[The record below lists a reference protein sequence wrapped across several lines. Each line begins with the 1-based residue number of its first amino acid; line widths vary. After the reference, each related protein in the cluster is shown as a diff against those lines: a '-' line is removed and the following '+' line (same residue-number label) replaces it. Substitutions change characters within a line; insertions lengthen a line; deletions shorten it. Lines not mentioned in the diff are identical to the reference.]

1 MYTEAL
7 VEVESDFR
15 FVQFFYTPYISEILL
30 QVEQK
35 LHRDNVVLNAFLACE
50 CTDIF
55 TRSLG
60 RPDCKFER
68 EPRVFPLVSG
78 NVIVGTA
85 FIIKDHNSKSHV
97 VSWSSKPQ
105 PTCITVVK
113 GDDRKEIR
121 TIPLRKVG
129 NSDLLTENVPE
140 DMCSSVPEFK
150 AARSNTE
157 VEKLFMASRRCA
169 CGCQG
174 LLMSRLSKI
183 CPLKKLSDATYVR
196 RRGRVFK
203 SFPLGA
209 PVVDCE
215 DKLVGIVTGSEK
227 NKVTVL
233 GIQDLIRLLL

>member
-1 MYTEAL
+1 M
-7 VEVESDFR
+7 SR
-15 FVQFFYTPYISEILL
+15 
-30 QVEQK
+30 
-35 LHRDNVVLNAFLACE
+35 
-50 CTDIF
+50 
-55 TRSLG
+55 
-60 RPDCKFER
+60 
-68 EPRVFPLVSG
+68 

-85 FIIKDHNSKSHV
+85 FIFKDRNSKSHV
-97 VSWSSKPQ
+97 ISWSSKPQ
-105 PTCITVVK
+105 PTCITIVK
-113 GDDRKEIR
+113 RDDRKEVR

-140 DMCSSVPEFK
+140 DMSKNVPKFE

-157 VEKLFMASRRCA
+157 VEKLFMVSPRCV

-196 RRGRVFK
+196 KRRGVFK
-203 SFPLGA
+203 NINFPFGRVYKNFPLGA

-215 DKLVGIVTGSEK
+215 DKLVGIVTDSEK

>member
-1 MYTEAL
+1 M
-7 VEVESDFR
+7 
-15 FVQFFYTPYISEILL
+15 
-30 QVEQK
+30 
-35 LHRDNVVLNAFLACE
+35 
-50 CTDIF
+50 
-55 TRSLG
+55 
-60 RPDCKFER
+60 
-68 EPRVFPLVSG
+68 SG
-78 NVIVGTA
+78 SVIVGTA
-85 FIIKDHNSKSHV
+85 FIFKDRNSKSHL

-105 PTCITVVK
+105 PTCITIVK
-113 GDDRKEIR
+113 RDGRKEVR

-140 DMCSSVPEFK
+140 DMCNSVPEFK
-150 AARSNTE
+150 AARSNTI
-157 VEKLFMASRRCA
+157 VEKLLMASPRCA

-196 RRGRVFK
+196 KRGRVFK

-209 PVVDCE
+209 PVVDCK
-215 DKLVGIVTGSEK
+215 DKLVGIVTDSEK

>member
-1 MYTEAL
+1 MRLGAL
-7 VEVESDFR
+7 PHKDF
-15 FVQFFYTPYISEILL
+15 EL
-30 QVEQK
+30 
-35 LHRDNVVLNAFLACE
+35 
-50 CTDIF
+50 
-55 TRSLG
+55 
-60 RPDCKFER
+60 
-68 EPRVFPLVSG
+68 EPRVFPLVSR

-85 FIIKDHNSKSHV
+85 FIFKDRNSKSHV

-105 PTCITVVK
+105 PCTTVVK
-113 GDDRKEIR
+113 GDDRKEIH
-121 TIPLRKVG
+121 TIPLHKVG

-196 RRGRVFK
+196 KRGRVFK

-215 DKLVGIVTGSEK
+215 DKLVGIVTGSKK